1 MMQKSKKILILGA
14 SSDIGIKV
22 VEHFLKKNW
31 LVIAHFNKNS
41 KKLKKL
47 KKLNNNSIELLNI
60 DLRKIDKLKVIIKKK
75 AKLLSNIDS
84 YISLTGYLKN
94 SRFEKLNLENFYNHL
109 NVNFI
114 SNIFFIN
121 QVMKNMIKKKWGR
134 ILLSSSIGTKFG
146 GSESTFYYSISKY
159 MNQFIPIIFKK
170 KNARSILYN
179 VIQIGVTDTKI
190 HKKILRKKL
199 RKRIGLIPVNRMA
212 TTEEISK
219 EIYFLASEKN
229 TYYHNQI
236 INISGGE

>member
-1 MMQKSKKILILGA
+1 MQKSKKILILGA

-146 GSESTFYYSISKY
+146 GSESTLYYSISKY

-170 KNARSILYN
+170 KYAKSILYN

-190 HKKILRKKL
+190 HKKILKKKL
-199 RKRIGLIPVNRMA
+199 SKRIRLIPVNRMA